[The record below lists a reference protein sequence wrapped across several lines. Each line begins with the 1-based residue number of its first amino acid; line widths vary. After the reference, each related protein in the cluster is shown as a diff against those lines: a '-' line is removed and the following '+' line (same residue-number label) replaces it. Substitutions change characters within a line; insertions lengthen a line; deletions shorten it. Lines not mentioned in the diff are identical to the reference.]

1 VNEARLNKPEED
13 DLINDYFLKYQC
25 DFSDRRNLAIVRNI
39 NRPHLVW
46 MIKNVVNAVGKK
58 RLQFYS
64 SLSSS
69 YPDEVFYVPSASKFF
84 QGFFHTDENCLP
96 PLRRE
101 AHSWRIDPMVYM
113 NAKLVELETLISE
126 VALPCS
132 SCFYDFLDREIG
144 IHGW

>member
-1 VNEARLNKPEED
+1 VSEARLNKTEED
-13 DLINDYFLKYQC
+13 DLINDYFSKYRC

-46 MIKNVVNAVGKK
+46 MINNVVNVVGDK

-69 YPDEVFYVPSASKFF
+69 YPDQDFYVPSASKFF
-84 QGFFHTDENCLP
+84 QGFFHIDENCLP
-96 PLRRE
+96 PIRRE
-101 AHSWRIDPMVYM
+101 AHTWRIDPMVYM
-113 NAKLVELETLISE
+113 NAKPVELKTLISE

-132 SCFYDFLDREIG
+132 FCFYDFLDKEMEI
-144 IHGW
+144 HDR